1 MLLCCS
7 CALAEEMDQLKSD
20 MIVEQRK
27 VKFYQAMVERM
38 QTELESI
45 QVQCIIIIVSL
56 SFTLLIHIKQT
67 CTCTVAHD
75 TFIARL
81 KEQ

>member
-7 CALAEEMDQLKSD
+7 CALAEEMDRLKSD
-20 MIVEQRK
+20 MIIEQRK

-45 QVQCIIIIVSL
+45 QVQCIMIVSL
-56 SFTLLIHIKQT
+56 SLSLLIHS
-67 CTCTVAHD
+67 
-75 TFIARL
+75 
-81 KEQ
+81 